1 MELTREQRNH
11 IHSAFD
17 WNMEVCDVVDDVL
30 DRIDLEGITRDNL
43 DERIGEALDCALI
56 YDDSQW
62 SLIKYYSVPSEPR
75 PISDVAEDFIV
86 DFEDAL
92 SYELGGI
99 L

>member
-1 MELTREQRNH
+1 MELTREQRNS

-43 DERIGEALDCALI
+43 VERIGEALDCALI

-62 SLIKYYSVPSEPR
+62 VLIKYYSEPSEPR
-75 PISDVAEDFIV
+75 PISDVSEDFIV
-86 DFEDAL
+86 DFNDAL
-92 SYELGGI
+92 SYELGSI